1 MNDKIL
7 IICFYLEDD
16 PMVEFESLDID
27 DLISDCSSTIDIKD
41 NIIEEYNDAYNTNDT
56 ENVQNTLRSNEKE
69 SCQAADNESGSDI
82 QNKSNTSNVSNTSEN
97 LPKDAKE
104 ADSEKINE
112 IPSTIDGNMFV
123 ILFFYKYQVYR
134 DKITDDKLTPLIL
147 LLPPPSLYN
156 FKFGISN

>member
-1 MNDKIL
+1 
-7 IICFYLEDD
+7 
-16 PMVEFESLDID
+16 MVEFESLDID

-69 SCQAADNESGSDI
+69 SYQAADNESGSDI
-82 QNKSNTSNVSNTSEN
+82 QNKSNTSNVSNSSEN

-123 ILFFYKYQVYR
+123 ILFFYRYQVYR
-134 DKITDDKLTPLIL
+134 DKK
-147 LLPPPSLYN
+147 
-156 FKFGISN
+156 K